1 MSRHGFDSARFESER
16 AARDL
21 TLGRPL
27 NWKNETQSTN
37 DDALAAAKNGAP
49 HGAVFG
55 AETQTRGR
63 GRRGSEW
70 VSTPGAGLWFSLL
83 LRPDLPAELAPG
95 LALCAGLA
103 VREAIAARV
112 AGNVAVKWPN
122 DVFADG
128 RKVAG
133 VLVESQISGATL
145 GSVVIG
151 IGINVAQT
159 AFPEPLSS
167 IATSLALLSASSLD
181 REGLLADVLI
191 DLETSLERLTTRG
204 MAAIAEALRPH
215 DALLDRR
222 LRVDGVEGVGAGID
236 AAGRL
241 LLRRSDGRV
250 EPLLS
255 GHVELL
261 DCGFEALLSTRAD
274 VITGK
279 II

>member
-1 MSRHGFDSARFESER
+1 MSDDGFDSARFQSER
-16 AARDL
+16 EARGL
-21 TLGRPL
+21 TLGWPL
-27 NWKNETQSTN
+27 SWQAETQSTN
-37 DDALAAAKNGAP
+37 DDALVAAKKGAP

-83 LRPDLPAELAPG
+83 LRPNLPAELAPG

-103 VREAIAARV
+103 VREAVAARV
-112 AGNVAVKWPN
+112 AANVAVKWPN

-133 VLVESQISGATL
+133 VLVESQISSATL

-159 AFPEPLSS
+159 AFPEFLSS
-167 IATSLALLSASSLD
+167 IATSLSLLSASTLE

-222 LRVDGVEGVGAGID
+222 LRVEDVEGVGAGID

-261 DCGFEALLSTRAD
+261 D
-274 VITGK
+274 
-279 II
+279 

>member
-1 MSRHGFDSARFESER
+1 MSDDGFDRARFQSER
-16 AARDL
+16 EARSL

-27 NWKNETQSTN
+27 SWQNETQSTN

-55 AETQTRGR
+55 AEAQTRGR

-70 VSTPGAGLWFSLL
+70 VSSPGAGLWFSLL

-103 VREAIAARV
+103 VREAVAARV
-112 AGNVAVKWPN
+112 TANVAVKWPN

-159 AFPEPLSS
+159 AFPESLSS
-167 IATSLALLSASSLD
+167 IATSLSLLSASTLV

-191 DLETSLERLTTRG
+191 DLETSLERLSTRG

-215 DALLDRR
+215 DALLGRNI
-222 LRVDGVEGVGAGID
+222 RVEGVQGVGAGID
-236 AAGRL
+236 ASGRL
-241 LLRRSDGRV
+241 LLRRPDGSV

-261 DCGFEALLSTRAD
+261 D
-274 VITGK
+274 
-279 II
+279 

>member
-1 MSRHGFDSARFESER
+1 MSDDGFDCARFESER
-16 AARDL
+16 AARGL
-21 TLGRPL
+21 TLGSPL
-27 NWKNETQSTN
+27 SWRDETQSTN
-37 DDALAAAKNGAP
+37 DDALAAGRMGAA

-70 VSTPGAGLWFSLL
+70 ISTPGAGLWFSLL

-103 VREAIAARV
+103 VREAVAARV
-112 AGNVAVKWPN
+112 AANVAVKWPN
-122 DVFADG
+122 DVWANG
-128 RKVAG
+128 RKLAG
-133 VLVESQISGATL
+133 ILVESQVSGAKL
-145 GSVVIG
+145 SSVVVG
-151 IGINVAQT
+151 IGINVTQT

-167 IATSLALLSASSLD
+167 IATSLTLLSASALQ

-191 DLETSLERLTTRG
+191 DLETSLEHLTTRG

-222 LRVDGVEGVGAGID
+222 LRIEGVEGVGAGID

-241 LLRRSDGRV
+241 LLRTDVGALR
-250 EPLLS
+250 PIAA

-261 DCGFEALLSTRAD
+261 D
-274 VITGK
+274 
-279 II
+279 

>member
-1 MSRHGFDSARFESER
+1 MSDDGFDRARFQSER
-16 AARDL
+16 EARGL

-27 NWKNETQSTN
+27 SWQAETQSTN

-83 LRPDLPAELAPG
+83 LRPDLSAELAPG

-103 VREAIAARV
+103 VREAVAARV
-112 AGNVAVKWPN
+112 TAHVAVKWPN
-122 DVFADG
+122 DVFAGG

-133 VLVESQISGATL
+133 ILVESQVSGATL

-151 IGINVAQT
+151 IGINVTQT
-159 AFPEPLSS
+159 AFPDPLSS
-167 IATSLALLSASSLD
+167 IATSLALLSASVLD

-191 DLETSLERLTTRG
+191 DLETSLERLTTSG

-222 LRVDGVEGVGAGID
+222 LRIEGVEGVGAGID
-236 AAGRL
+236 TAGRL
-241 LLRRSDGRV
+241 LLRTDLGQLR
-250 EPLLS
+250 PIAA

-261 DCGFEALLSTRAD
+261 D
-274 VITGK
+274 
-279 II
+279 